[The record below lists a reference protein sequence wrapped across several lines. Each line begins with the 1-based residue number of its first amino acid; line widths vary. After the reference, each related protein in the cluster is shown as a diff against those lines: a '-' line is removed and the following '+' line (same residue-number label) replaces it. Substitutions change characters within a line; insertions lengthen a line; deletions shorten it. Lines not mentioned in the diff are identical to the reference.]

1 MYFNNV
7 HILVYGLIGLIGL
20 IVGKFCAWCNK
31 RLPEKKAIFS
41 KEYFEEAKKGLDYNY
56 VFMIL
61 TAVIYMFLLFKFG
74 IKDTFLKN
82 LDLIK
87 FLVLVPM
94 LELTFFIDLKHRIIP
109 NRLNMTMFEIGII
122 FTFVYGI
129 ANINV
134 LKDMIL
140 GMCVGGGLFFT
151 ITLLGGL
158 VAGKEAMGLGDV
170 KFMGA
175 VGLYLGASVTAEVSF
190 LAFLLAAVISIVVII
205 VRKFIIKSTDDEIPF
220 GPFLSL
226 AALLCIFLPHN
237 VVFSTFADMC
247 RMLSSMIVTLMMG

>member
-1 MYFNNV
+1 MIFKNNIRRMLFLAV
-7 HILVYGLIGLIGL
+7 YTLVVAVLIINTVKHKL
-20 IVGKFCAWCNK
+20 
-31 RLPEKKAIFS
+31 
-41 KEYFEEAKKGLDYNY
+41 
-56 VFMIL
+56 
-61 TAVIYMFLLFKFG
+61 VI
-74 IKDTFLKN
+74 
-82 LDLIK
+82 DLIY
-87 FLVLVPM
+87 
-94 LELTFFIDLKHRIIP
+94 T
-109 NRLNMTMFEIGII
+109 II

-247 RMLSSMIVTLMMG
+247 RMLSSMIVTLIMG